1 MLAKFFVNWNYNI
14 VKNAV
19 FSYYE
24 KIGDEVRC
32 IDEEIPFNIPIS
44 WTFVRLKHI
53 STIIGGGTPKTNV
66 SEYWNGD
73 IPWLTP
79 ADFSG
84 YEDMYISGGERYIT
98 SKGLNSSPAQLL
110 PINTIL
116 YSSRAPIGYVA
127 IAKNI
132 VSTNQGFKSIVPFN
146 TDMSIYLYY
155 CLKTRTDN
163 IVMRATGT
171 TFKEI
176 SGSEM
181 GETVIPLPPL
191 KEQERI
197 CKKILELSS
206 EISSIEKS
214 LS

>member
-1 MLAKFFVNWNYNI
+1 MG
-14 VKNAV
+14 KNDV
-19 FSYYE
+19 ISYYE
-24 KIGDEVRC
+24 KIDDEVRC
-32 IDEEIPFNIPIS
+32 IDEEIPFEIPVS

-98 SKGLNSSPAQLL
+98 SKGLNSSSAQLL
-110 PINTIL
+110 PANTVL
-116 YSSRAPIGYVA
+116 YSSRAPIGYIA

-146 TDMSIYLYY
+146 TDMSVYLYY
-155 CLKTRTDN
+155 CLKARTDN
-163 IVMRATGT
+163 IIMRATGT

-176 SGSEM
+176 SGAEM
-181 GETVIPLPPL
+181 GETIIPLPPIN
-191 KEQERI
+191 EQERI
-197 CKKILELSS
+197 YKKIIQLSS
-206 EISSIEKS
+206 DLSSIEKS